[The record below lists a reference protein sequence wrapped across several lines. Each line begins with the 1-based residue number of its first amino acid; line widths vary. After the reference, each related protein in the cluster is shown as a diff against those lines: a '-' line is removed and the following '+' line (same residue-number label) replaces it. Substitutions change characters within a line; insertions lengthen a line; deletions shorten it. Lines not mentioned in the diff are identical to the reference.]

1 MPSAF
6 AFHTLYVKMCRVCLC
21 LCNSV
26 ETSLYKVSI
35 LFVHPCRWFLRP
47 VLCASFP
54 RGEGP
59 HYGGDARGVRQGGE
73 VCDPEARLRK
83 LKSVGVVKYLKKNV
97 LM

>member
-1 MPSAF
+1 MS
-6 AFHTLYVKMCRVCLC
+6 LLMYR
-21 LCNSV
+21 V

-47 VLCASFP
+47 VLCACFP

-59 HYGGDARGVRQGGE
+59 HYGGDAGGVRQGGE

-83 LKSVGVVKYLKKNV
+83 LPVGSQVPR
-97 LM
+97 